1 LAFIAPHT
9 DPDESQSYYSESS
22 DDENLKG
29 AYKVLYI
36 KFMKLRETHQQNVL
50 ELNSIKTEKSTLLR
64 KITNLEDK
72 LLDA

>member
-1 LAFIAPHT
+1 
-9 DPDESQSYYSESS
+9 
-22 DDENLKG
+22 
-29 AYKVLYI
+29 
-36 KFMKLRETHQQNVL
+36 MKLRETHQQNVL